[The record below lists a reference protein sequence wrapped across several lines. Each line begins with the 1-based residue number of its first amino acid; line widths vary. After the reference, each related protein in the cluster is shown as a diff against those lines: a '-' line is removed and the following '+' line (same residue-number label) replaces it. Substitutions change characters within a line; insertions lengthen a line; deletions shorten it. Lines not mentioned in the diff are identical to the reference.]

1 MEHISPKNYILL
13 GPPGSGKSTQATLLK
28 KKYHLAHV
36 DVGSELRRL
45 AESGSEL
52 GNTIN
57 EVINVRKELMS
68 DGLIGDVIKHVISS
82 LPSTDGVLI
91 DGAPRRLSQI
101 DEVEE
106 ALALYKRDIDKI
118 IFLDIKQAAAVLRI
132 SKRFMC
138 QECKAPYIGSPES
151 IKELGACA
159 VCGGP
164 IGQRVD
170 DTPEGVAKRYAV
182 FMEQT
187 LPVIEHYAKKDKL
200 LRIDAELS
208 PEEIASK
215 IEKAFE

>member
-1 MEHISPKNYILL
+1 
-13 GPPGSGKSTQATLLK
+13 LK

-82 LPSTDGVLI
+82 IQNSDGVLI

-101 DEVEE
+101 DEIEE
-106 ALALYKRDIDKI
+106 ALALFERNIERV
-118 IFLDIKQAAAVLRI
+118 IFLDIKEDAAILRI

-151 IKELGACA
+151 IKELGPCA

-164 IGQRVD
+164 IGQRID

-187 LPVIEHYAKKDKL
+187 LPVIEHYIKEGKL
-200 LRIDAELS
+200 ARINAELS
-208 PEEIASK
+208 PEEIALQIK
-215 IEKAFE
+215 QAL